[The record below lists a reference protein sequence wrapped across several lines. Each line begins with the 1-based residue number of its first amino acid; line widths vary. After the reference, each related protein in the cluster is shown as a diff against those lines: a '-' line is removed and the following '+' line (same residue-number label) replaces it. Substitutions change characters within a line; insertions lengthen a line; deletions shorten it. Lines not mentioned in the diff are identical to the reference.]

1 MPAPECCHQRLSRLM
16 RGGSPAASREAVRLS
31 GARWVRARFEPLPI
45 TYLRGRGVT
54 CLGWRGGPSALR
66 VLGLFSTLPT
76 GKIAYQLTPRLV
88 APARQAP
95 RQHDQRG
102 PTHSHTRGGAR
113 LHKHMHK
120 YCCTVYLALA
130 TTGVDSDSRHR
141 VRRPEPNSFEGG
153 GHTHTLSLTQS
164 HCTLS
169 VSDSLLGSTHS
180 LMSSPFPS
188 TLVEKCSW
196 SKSTAA
202 AVDDSSLQ
210 LDRRLGGELCTDESP
225 TP

>member
-1 MPAPECCHQRLSRLM
+1 MGEGPLRTPAYHLSQGA
-16 RGGSPAASREAVRLS
+16 RGHLS
-31 GARWVRARFEPLPI
+31 GVAGRPFRPSGTRPIQHLTDGQNRISVDSSARCSGSTSSAAARPERTYSLAHARRRA
-45 TYLRGRGVT
+45 
-54 CLGWRGGPSALR
+54 
-66 VLGLFSTLPT
+66 
-76 GKIAYQLTPRLV
+76 LT
-88 APARQAP
+88 Q
-95 RQHDQRG
+95 
-102 PTHSHTRGGAR
+102 THAQI
-113 LHKHMHK
+113 LL
-120 YCCTVYLALA
+120 YLALA